1 MSSSDTPD
9 QPVPQADAAAAAL
22 MGRLTEQL
30 GSRASVTAVFGTPV
44 TSDGITVIP
53 VAEVA
58 FGFAGGT
65 GTGAGAA
72 HTGGGGVGTRPR
84 GYIEIK
90 DGTAAYR
97 PLRSPW
103 VNVAIPLAA
112 ALAGTAAPL
121 LVRRLAKHRP
131 R

>member
-9 QPVPQADAAAAAL
+9 QPVPQADTAAAAL
-22 MGRLTEQL
+22 MERLTERL
-30 GSRASVTAVFGTPV
+30 GSRASAAAVFGTPV
-44 TSDGITVIP
+44 TGGGITVIP
-53 VAEVA
+53 VAEIA

-65 GTGAGAA
+65 GSEAGAA
-72 HTGGGGVGTRPR
+72 HTGGGGVGARPR

-103 VNVAIPLAA
+103 VDVAIPLAA
-112 ALAGTAAPL
+112 ALAGTVMPL
-121 LVRRLAKHRP
+121 LVRRLAKRRP